1 MSKDKQPEDVL
12 IGRAVIT
19 TIQKLYD
26 KGLFLINDHADEV
39 LKDYLF
45 FDKVNERRR
54 PDWDTLIDDDD
65 VTRRLYS
72 WK

>member
-72 WK
+72 